1 MSPTPL
7 PPPSDDDEAVSSSEK
22 RDADRA
28 AITLKVDYRRL
39 NSFFADYTKNISKGG
54 TFIRTSKPL
63 EVGTEFVF
71 VLSLPTL
78 NEQLQLNGEVMWVVT
93 DDLASDEQ
101 PSGMGIKFRFDSDAD
116 RQKVEDFVE
125 RLMVDALGEQIS
137 QRLLAKK

>member
-1 MSPTPL
+1 
-7 PPPSDDDEAVSSSEK
+7 
-22 RDADRA
+22 
-28 AITLKVDYRRL
+28 
-39 NSFFADYTKNISKGG
+39 
-54 TFIRTSKPL
+54 
-63 EVGTEFVF
+63 
-71 VLSLPTL
+71 
-78 NEQLQLNGEVMWVVT
+78 MWVVT